1 MAASRTKKA
10 DGDGGAWVALAWVDR
25 CTGKR
30 SYDDLAA
37 KYGHDRKTVAK
48 RLKEYATQRA
58 AELADGEDPTAHFVD
73 SIEATLCEAWTLY
86 HEATQESTRVAAL
99 KLIADTTTKL
109 AAAQG
114 VSTDRR
120 TLGVGQDPALPPV
133 NVEVDIPHHGELAN
147 LFRNAADL
155 AIGEAQGR
163 GLPTETGGD

>member
-1 MAASRTKKA
+1 MAAPKSKKA
-10 DGDGGAWVALAWVDR
+10 DDDGGAWVALAWVDR

-37 KYGHDRKTVAK
+37 KYGHNRKTVAYQ
-48 RLKEYATQRA
+48 LKKYATQRA

-86 HEATQESTRVAAL
+86 HEAQQESTRVAAL
-99 KLIADTTTKL
+99 KMIADTTTKL

-120 TLGVGQDPALPPV
+120 SLAVGQDP
-133 NVEVDIPHHGELAN
+133 N
-147 LFRNAADL
+147 LGQMASFTLNIIGFDEEDGKPDGAPTAD
-155 AIGEAQGR
+155 
-163 GLPTETGGD
+163 PD